1 MTTTAASLLTAAD
14 LRELFAPVP
23 GHLDAATAGLPLRAT
38 TRALHDHVD
47 AWQAGRLDLA
57 VCDDD
62 VVRSRSA
69 FARIVGVDVSDV
81 AIGSQASVLVGLV
94 AAALP
99 DGAEVVVAHGD
110 FTSVVFPFLTHADRG
125 VTVRHVPVEQLA
137 DAIGPRT
144 SAVAFSLAQSRDGRL
159 ADAAAIGEAAARVG
173 ALTVCDLT
181 QSAGWLPVDASA
193 FDVTVTS
200 TYKWLTAPRGVA
212 FLTAR
217 PTALA
222 RLRPLHAGWYAG
234 HDIWQ
239 SAYGPHMR
247 LADDARRLDVSPAWP
262 AWAGA
267 APALETFAAADIEN
281 VRRHDVGLADRL
293 LTDLDL
299 APRGSA
305 IVSLPDDEVGTA
317 RCALE
322 AAGCRV
328 AGRGGGVRLAFHVWN
343 DEDDV
348 DRAVAALRPHVRA
361 VAH

>member
-1 MTTTAASLLTAAD
+1 MPTAAPLLTPAD
-14 LRELFAPVP
+14 LHGRFTPTR
-23 GHLDAATAGLPLRAT
+23 GHLDAATAGLPMRAT
-38 TRALHDHVD
+38 VRALRDHVD
-47 AWQAGRLDLA
+47 AWQRGELDLA
-57 VCDDD
+57 RCDQD
-62 VVRSRSA
+62 VVRSRAA
-69 FARIVGVDVSDV
+69 FARLVGVDASDV

-99 DGAEVVVAHGD
+99 DGAEVVVPHGD
-110 FTSVVFPFLTHADRG
+110 FTSVVFPFLAHADRG
-125 VTVRHVPVEQLA
+125 VTVRHVPVEELA
-137 DAIGPRT
+137 DAIRPGT
-144 SAVAFSLAQSRDGRL
+144 AAVAYSLAQSRDGRI

-193 FDVTVTS
+193 FDITVCS
-200 TYKWLTAPRGVA
+200 AYKWLTAPRGVA
-212 FLTAR
+212 FLTVR

-234 HDIWQ
+234 HDIWG

-262 AWAGA
+262 AWSGA
-267 APALETFAAADIEN
+267 VPALETFAATDVEA
-281 VRRHDVGLADRL
+281 VRRHDVDLADRL
-293 LTDLDL
+293 LTGLDL

-305 IVSLPDDEVGTA
+305 IVSLPDDESGTA

-343 DEDDV
+343 DADDV
-348 DRAVAALRPHVRA
+348 DRALTALRPHVRA